1 MLSVPYEFYKDIYGG
16 TMSEADFIRRLSST
30 VVDVNYYTSDRL
42 VDQTDDEA
50 DPVMLTSYRELCC
63 RLVDDSVIYD
73 QHGGAV
79 VLSSS
84 SGKVSESYAESSL
97 PRSRDAAVLSLIEKY
112 LGRYNLTCR
121 WV

>member
-1 MLSVPYEFYKDIYGG
+1 MLTVPYEFYKDIYGG
-16 TMSEADFIRRLSST
+16 TMSESDFNRRLSST
-30 VVDVNYYTSDRL
+30 VVDIDYYTNDRL

-63 RLVDDSVIYD
+63 RLVDESVFYE
-73 QHGGAV
+73 QHNGAV
-79 VLSSS
+79 VKSSS
-84 SGKVSESYAESSL
+84 SGKVSESYVESSL
-97 PRSRDAAVLSLIEKY
+97 PRSREAAVLNLVEKY